1 MNTLRLRIALLG
13 IGLVGLFTLGIVVA
27 DARADGR
34 SADTAGH
41 TAGHGRAQGDEGA
54 GDHHGH
60 GAQHHTPLPLAELT
74 SDSVYHLD
82 ATWTDQ
88 HGAHV
93 RLADFAGQSVIGTMF
108 YGNCTTACPLLLHR
122 ARTLQHELG
131 VPMPVL
137 AVSFDPDTDTP
148 EAMHTYAEQRG
159 YAEGTLG
166 AWSFLSAPPS
176 VIRTL
181 ATMLGVQYQ
190 RRGDG
195 HFDHSNL
202 IAVLDAQGV
211 VRVRTEGTSPDVSRV
226 VEEVRA
232 AGLVRP

>member
-1 MNTLRLRIALLG
+1 MTLLRFHATFWTVALVTLFALG
-13 IGLVGLFTLGIVVA
+13 SVL
-27 DARADGR
+27 ADGGDQDDAHGHASGR
-34 SADTAGH
+34 TDTA
-41 TAGHGRAQGDEGA
+41 
-54 GDHHGH
+54 HGH
-60 GAQHHTPLPLAELT
+60 DDHGSHNTPLPLT
-74 SDSVYHLD
+74 SVATDSLYHLS

-88 HGAHV
+88 HGHPV
-93 RLADFAGQSVIGTMF
+93 RLADFRGRPVMITMF
-108 YGNCTTACPLLLHR
+108 YGNCTSACPLLLHR
-122 ARTLQHELG
+122 ARTLQSDLG

-137 AVSFDPDTDTP
+137 AVSFDPESDTP
-148 EAMHTYAEQRG
+148 EAMRTYAAQRG
-159 YAEGTLG
+159 YADGTLG
-166 AWSFLSAPPS
+166 AWSFLSGSPN

-202 IAVLDAQGV
+202 IAVLDADGV

-232 AGLVRP
+232 AGLLRP

>member
-1 MNTLRLRIALLG
+1 MTLLRFHATFWSVALVTLFA
-13 IGLVGLFTLGIVVA
+13 VGSVL
-27 DARADGR
+27 ADGGDQDH
-34 SADTAGH
+34 AD
-41 TAGHGRAQGDEGA
+41 
-54 GDHHGH
+54 GH
-60 GAQHHTPLPLAELT
+60 GAGRSDETPHGHDAHGSHHTPLPLTNVAT
-74 SDSVYHLD
+74 DSLYHLST
-82 ATWTDQ
+82 TWTDQ
-88 HGAHV
+88 HGHAL
-93 RLADFAGQSVIGTMF
+93 RLSDFHGQPVMITMF

-122 ARTLQHELG
+122 ARTLQTDLG

-137 AVSFDPDTDTP
+137 AVSFDPETDTP
-148 EAMHTYAEQRG
+148 AAMRDYAAQRG
-159 YAEGTLG
+159 YADGTLG
-166 AWSFLSAPPS
+166 AWSFLSGTPS
-176 VIRTL
+176 AIRTL

-202 IAVLDAQGV
+202 IAVLDADGV